1 MPIYFTCKIQEA
13 LKLVTGF
20 GKMFFLAA
28 LLLMVSGVFAQ
39 TTLEDFQ
46 KHPEYTL
53 GNYMPYP
60 EPDKSVKYTKA
71 PTGYTPFYIS
81 HYGRHGSRYHYSEK
95 DYHDIYNT
103 LLKADQ
109 ANKLTPVGKQL
120 FAAAQILEL
129 RAAPRTGDLT
139 QVGVCQHEGISRRM
153 QKNFPEVF
161 RNRTVRGKK
170 VAPSVNAIAST
181 SGRCIVSMGAFM
193 GELRKNAPNVNVS
206 YVSGASVMPF
216 INTLN
221 FDSVGYSK
229 APAYAAELTKLWD
242 KVDPNPL
249 MKKLFTDSAYVQKNI
264 QAVDF
269 YNTLYEVTTSMAG
282 MDSSLIML
290 VNLNASYKGADS
302 VFSLGSLFTEEEQ
315 FLLWQTKNAW
325 WYSILGTS
333 PLINSKAGVRWAN
346 GTLQHI
352 LDEAERVI
360 AMKETP
366 VAATL
371 RFGHDT
377 GLLPLAG
384 LMQLSIANA
393 QVSDL
398 SRLYEQWG
406 NFQVIPMAAN
416 LQIVFYRSGN
426 KPILVKF
433 LYNEREVTAPIPCD
447 ADKCPIAPYYRW
459 EDVLSYYRKRLDDIA
474 Q

>member
-1 MPIYFTCKIQEA
+1 MLRNFVYETRERINFFAGLGNIICLLAILVIPSKI
-13 LKLVTGF
+13 
-20 GKMFFLAA
+20 LAQA
-28 LLLMVSGVFAQ
+28 
-39 TTLEDFQ
+39 TLEDFQ

-53 GNYMPYP
+53 GSYMPYP
-60 EPDKSVKYTKA
+60 EPGKDVKYTKA
-71 PTGYTPFYIS
+71 PAGYTPFYIS
-81 HYGRHGSRYHYSEK
+81 HYGRHGSRFHYSEK
-95 DYHDIYNT
+95 DYHDIYNI
-103 LLKADQ
+103 LLEADQ
-109 ANKLTPVGKQL
+109 ANKLTSVGKQL
-120 FAAAQILEL
+120 LAAAQILEL
-129 RAAPRTGDLT
+129 RAAPRKGDLT
-139 QVGVCQHEGISRRM
+139 QVGVRQHEGISRRM

-161 RNRTVRGKK
+161 RNRTVHGKK

-216 INTLN
+216 INTLS

-264 QAVDF
+264 QTVDF
-269 YNTLYEVTTSMAG
+269 YNTLYEVATSMAG

-333 PLINSKAGVRWAN
+333 PLINNKAGVRWAY
-346 GTLQHI
+346 GTLRHI
-352 LDEAERVI
+352 LDEAERVVSL
-360 AMKETP
+360 KDEP

-384 LMQLSIANA
+384 LMQLSVASA
-393 QVSDL
+393 KVSDL
-398 SRLYEQWG
+398 SRLYEQWD

-416 LQIVFYRSGN
+416 LQIVFYKNGN

-433 LYNEREVTAPIPCD
+433 LYNEREVTAPIPCG
-447 ADKCPIAPYYRW
+447 ADKCPAAPYYRW
-459 EDVLSYYRKRLDDIA
+459 EDVLKHYRSILSE
-474 Q
+474 